1 LKRYLF
7 RWTVAGF
14 LPLYLSLDVLG
25 YSAATRL
32 TACDDEVFQA
42 YFVDLS
48 EIPSPDGPF
57 KAAMELKARHRR

>member
-32 TACDDEVFQA
+32 TACDDEVFL
-42 YFVDLS
+42 VDLS